1 MEPGGTKGGE
11 ALFIWGL
18 GIFLL
23 GFGAYLF
30 LDSVRVTTGNA
41 GVISGLISR
50 RGGGGGMA
58 GTVSNAL
65 IFTPF
70 FLGIV
75 ILFFD
80 ATKKWAWWIAG
91 VGLIFIIV
99 EVISRTQFMVNL
111 KVSHMVIIL
120 GVMASGAGLILRSYV
135 QTRNL
140 KAKDTTNNEKE

>member
-30 LDSVRVTTGNA
+30 LDSVRVTAGNA

-50 RGGGGGMA
+50 RGGGGMA

-80 ATKKWAWWIAG
+80 ATKKWAWWVAG

-120 GVMASGAGLILRSYV
+120 GMMASGAGLILRSYV